1 MVIGIFA
8 YFMLPNSVST
18 ASFLKKEERVFAA
31 TRLHL
36 DMPSRLAEDGRCV
49 LRPSHAYE
57 AKYVQRAQS

>member
-1 MVIGIFA
+1 
-8 YFMLPNSVST
+8 MLPNSVST

-49 LRPSHAYE
+49 PFLSHAYK
-57 AKYVQRAQS
+57 AKYVQRAQP